1 MKKYCDICGTI
12 CLLVFFVSLL
22 FLGGAIDADRT
33 IWPWLGTFA
42 GSTIGVFVFARL
54 EERCQR

>member
-1 MKKYCDICGTI
+1 MKKYSDIFGTI

-22 FLGGAIDADRT
+22 FLGGAIDTDKT

-42 GSTIGVFVFARL
+42 GSIIGVFVFAR
-54 EERCQR
+54 CQR